1 MFTMTEERRQELE
14 EKLNKAEAH
23 GDEAEISAIRK
34 TMNQEYRL
42 CTAHTAERM
51 KRIEKTVNAIEQ
63 GLIPAEMFTS
73 MQSAISSI
81 SQSVAALKAD
91 IEKWKNKAE
100 GAKMLWKILG
110 YIAAAGGSGA
120 VFKFLLVE
128 PKF

>member
-1 MFTMTEERRQELE
+1 MTEDRRRELE
-14 EKLNKAEAH
+14 EKLNNAEAH

-34 TMNQEYRL
+34 TMDHEYRL

-51 KRIEKTVNAIEQ
+51 KRIEKTVNSIEQ
-63 GLIPAEMFTS
+63 GLIPADMFTN
-73 MQSAISSI
+73 MQNAITSI

-120 VFKFLLVE
+120 VVKFLLVE

>member
-1 MFTMTEERRQELE
+1 MTEERRQELE
-14 EKLNKAEAH
+14 EKLNIAEAH
-23 GDEAEISAIRK
+23 GDEAEILAIRK

-51 KRIEKTVNAIEQ
+51 KRIEKTVNSIEQ
-63 GLIPAEMFTS
+63 GLIPADMFTN
-73 MQSAISSI
+73 MQNAITSI

-120 VFKFLLVE
+120 VVKFLLVE

>member
-1 MFTMTEERRQELE
+1 MTEDRRLELE
-14 EKLNKAEAH
+14 EKLNNAEAH
-23 GDEAEISAIRK
+23 GDEAEISAIKK
-34 TMNQEYRL
+34 TMDQEYRL

-51 KRIEKTVNAIEQ
+51 KRIEKTVNSIEQ
-63 GLIPAEMFTS
+63 GLIPADMFTN
-73 MQSAISSI
+73 MQNAITSI

-120 VFKFLLVE
+120 VVKFLLVE

>member
-1 MFTMTEERRQELE
+1 MTEERRQELE

-51 KRIEKTVNAIEQ
+51 KRIEKTVNSIEQ
-63 GLIPAEMFTS
+63 GLIPADMFTN
-73 MQSAISSI
+73 MQSAITSI

-120 VFKFLLVE
+120 VVKFLLVE

>member
-1 MFTMTEERRQELE
+1 MTEDRRLELE
-14 EKLNKAEAH
+14 EKLNNAEAH
-23 GDEAEISAIRK
+23 GDEAEISAIKK
-34 TMNQEYRL
+34 TMDQEYRL

-51 KRIEKTVNAIEQ
+51 KRIEKTVNSIEQ
-63 GLIPAEMFTS
+63 GLIPADMITN
-73 MQSAISSI
+73 MQNAITSI

-120 VFKFLLVE
+120 VVKFLLVE